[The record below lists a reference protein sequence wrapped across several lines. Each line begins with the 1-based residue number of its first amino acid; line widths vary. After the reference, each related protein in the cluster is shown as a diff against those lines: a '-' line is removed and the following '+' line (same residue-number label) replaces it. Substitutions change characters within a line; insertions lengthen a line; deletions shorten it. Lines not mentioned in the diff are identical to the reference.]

1 MAQAPADAASPAT
14 PTDAAA
20 GASPASAATPPDS
33 ARRGKS
39 MRELIDAGSFYEAL
53 LLADRLLAVSPNDE
67 ELRATRTR
75 LLYWLGRL
83 DEAQAEADGLLG
95 RHPDDLELLELR
107 ARILQAQGKLA
118 ASRRDWL
125 ALRNAGDRRP
135 EVTKRVMDLSLAL
148 GDAATARAAVAEGAI
163 LDEDQQMALARI
175 EHPWLVEIT
184 SQTALLPVRRDTGTE
199 STFWQRFDVAASYR
213 MSRQATWL
221 AGLSAEQRDLTST
234 GRRGVSPRLEW
245 YGGLGKWEGMA
256 HVSSGI
262 DAPFLPSLDLRTD
275 WSVPVVDS
283 VGLGVYLR
291 YAQYGPRTAPTRQ
304 LYQIAP
310 SVIWHIGAVDF
321 APGWMFLIKDTGK
334 VLHTG
339 LLKFRWQQDAR
350 TAWLWWNYIGPDPNY
365 VERVGTSPGLGVTS
379 LVGLEHWLSPR
390 WGIRASLS
398 RLQPVD
404 DFEAFTEFSLS
415 LRGRL

>member
-1 MAQAPADAASPAT
+1 
-14 PTDAAA
+14 
-20 GASPASAATPPDS
+20 
-33 ARRGKS
+33 

-53 LLADRLLAVSPNDE
+53 LLADRLLAVTPTDDE
-67 ELRATRTR
+67 IRATRTR

-83 DEAQAEADGLLG
+83 DEAEAQADDLLG

-135 EVTKRVMDLSLAL
+135 EVTKRVLDLSLAL

-163 LDEDQQMALARI
+163 LDDDQQMALARV
-175 EHPWLVEIT
+175 EHPWLVEVT
-184 SQTALLPVRRDTGTE
+184 SQTALLPVRRATGTE
-199 STFWQRFDVAASYR
+199 STFWQRLDVAASYR
-213 MSRQATWL
+213 FGQRATLL

-234 GRRGVSPRLEW
+234 GRRGLAPRLEW

-256 HVSSGI
+256 HISTGI

-275 WSVPVVDS
+275 WSVPVADA

-291 YAQYGPRTAPTRQ
+291 YAQYGARTAPTRQ

-350 TAWLWWNYIGPDPNY
+350 TAWLWWNYIGPDPNF
-365 VERVGTSPGLGVTS
+365 VERVGTSPGLGVTT